1 MTAPVVTLLPRR
13 RTKRPTGRTVPLAV
27 ICYRTAG
34 HKAKLGGPAKHGRGE
49 VTHIC
54 GRRDW
59 IGRVIA
65 VVAPVIADIIRSDDV
80 SRDYAHGVGRAT
92 PRPPKAVRLGRHEG
106 RGPCESQDRGRCKGG
121 LSHHSIGRPFRLPHS
136 LFECGG

>member
-13 RTKRPTGRTVPLAV
+13 RTKRPTRRTVPLAV
-27 ICYRTAG
+27 ICYRSAG

-54 GRRDW
+54 GRRDR

-106 RGPCESQDRGRCKGG
+106 RGSCESQDRGRCKGVFRITRSG
-121 LSHHSIGRPFRLPHS
+121 GPFGSPTP
-136 LFECGG
+136 